1 MRTVTLLARTEE
13 WVHYDFPPEAAPNK
27 KGWIGQ
33 KQIWFALRLAGE
45 ESEIDL
51 DSHTFA
57 EFDAWRWGRLEEA
70 PELVVPFK
78 RNAYEHV
85 VRAFSKFS

>member
-1 MRTVTLLARTEE
+1 MRSATLLARTEE

-33 KQIWFALRLAGE
+33 KQIRFALRLAGD

-57 EFDAWRWGRLEEA
+57 EFDAWRWGDLAEA

>member
-1 MRTVTLLARTEE
+1 MRSAGLLGCTED
-13 WVHYDFPPEAAPNK
+13 WAAYDFPPEAAPSK

-33 KQIWFALRLAGE
+33 KQIWFAFRFEGD

-57 EFDAWRWGRLEEA
+57 EFDAWRWGDLAEA

-78 RNAYEHV
+78 RNAYEQV